1 MDFFFSLINHGFVPW
16 LLAASIVGLGIGV
29 WISLRLRIA
38 EFLNQLEVIK
48 TKLDTIPHDEF
59 VQYYEEFNEYIS
71 QYPLFSHQWAAFR
84 QGLILPTSNDEYVI
98 YYTNRPNI
106 YFNQSA
112 LIAPQLNLNLYQAV
126 PNILVG
132 IGLFFTFIGL
142 IAALWF
148 ASEGV
153 AAENVDEAKAALS
166 ELLHAATFKFITS
179 VAGLLSSIIFSWR
192 EKAHLHQLGE
202 KLYAFCLALEERLHF
217 ITLEQLTK
225 HQADE
230 SKRQTEQ
237 LSRFNS
243 ELAVSIAHALEDEFS
258 EKLLEAIQPLAGT
271 IEALES
277 KLTNMNQDALQSMI
291 KQFSQSLQGAAGQ
304 EMQQMATTLN
314 SLENIL
320 ASLGDKLNHSSVE
333 FTQQMQ
339 DASGILQQ
347 GFATGAAE
355 LIAQLSQSIRQI
367 HSETNEEMQKAAEP
381 MQHILVSMQ
390 ALKDNIDASSL
401 SLQRQLTNAAEHTA
415 DTLSSASEEFGKQM
429 QQTTHSL
436 GQIREQIIHVVHE
449 TLPAIDKMLQ
459 QLNSVREGLKTTE
472 SGLRTATPAL
482 VKAANHVEDL
492 TDVVMNSSH
501 ALMESSNTV
510 EKVWKKYQKHFEG
523 VDNDVGK
530 MFQEL
535 SVGLENY
542 RDQVENFT
550 TQLDESLSQSVNAL
564 SGMISELVE
573 AIEELANKTN
583 KTNKTK

>member
-1 MDFFFSLINHGFVPW
+1 MDLFFSLINHGFVPW
-16 LLAASIVGLGIGV
+16 LLALGIVGLGIGV
-29 WISLRLRIA
+29 WVSLRLRIA
-38 EFLNQLEVIK
+38 EFLQQLNAIQ
-48 TKLDTIPHDEF
+48 TKLDAIPPDEF
-59 VQYYEEFNEYIS
+59 VDHYEEFNEYIS
-71 QYPLFSHQWAAFR
+71 QYPLFSHQWATFR
-84 QGLILPTSNDEYVI
+84 QTLILPNSDDEYAI

-106 YFNQSA
+106 YFNQTTLVS
-112 LIAPQLNLNLYQAV
+112 PQLNLNLYQAV

-153 AAENVDEAKAALS
+153 AAENVEEAKAALS

-179 VAGLLSSIIFSWR
+179 VAGLMASIVFSWR
-192 EKAHLHQLGE
+192 EKAHLHQLSE
-202 KLYAFCLALEERLHF
+202 KLHALCLSLEQRLYF
-217 ITLEQLTK
+217 TTLEQLTK
-225 HQADE
+225 RQVDE

-243 ELAVSIAHALEDEFS
+243 ELAVSIAHALEDEFT

-277 KLTNMNQDALQSMI
+277 KLTNMNQDALQSMVE
-291 KQFSQSLQGAAGQ
+291 QFSQSLQGAAGQ
-304 EMQQMATTLN
+304 EMQQMATTLQ
-314 SLENIL
+314 SLEGIL
-320 ASLGDKLNHSSVE
+320 GSLGDQLNHSSSE

-339 DASGILQQ
+339 DASSVLQQ
-347 GFATGAAE
+347 GFSEGASE
-355 LIAQLSQSIRQI
+355 LVQQLSQSIQCI
-367 HSETNEEMQKAAEP
+367 QAETSQEMQKATEP
-381 MQHILVSMQ
+381 MQQLLVSMQ
-390 ALKDNIDASSL
+390 EMKANIDESSL

-429 QQTTHSL
+429 QQTTQSL
-436 GQIREQIIHVVHE
+436 GQIREQIVHVVHD
-449 TLPAIDKMLQ
+449 TMPAIDKMLQ
-459 QLNSVREGLKTTE
+459 QLNQVREGLKTTE

-482 VKAANHVEDL
+482 IKATNHVEDL
-492 TDVVMNSSH
+492 TDVVMSSSN
-501 ALMESSNTV
+501 ALMESGNTV

-535 SVGLENY
+535 SVGLDNY

-550 TQLDESLSQSVNAL
+550 TQLDESLNQSVKSL
-564 SGMISELVE
+564 SGMIVELVE
-573 AIEELANKTN
+573 AIEELTSQK
-583 KTNKTK
+583 K